1 MEFCVNVRKASPIN
15 CTIKL
20 NVKTC
25 EAFPLLVTINSG
37 WESDKYHLITVLIG
51 WTTKVFLSFTL
62 IWQTFDIILKNLLK
76 NYEIVEMVY
85 PYKAYQLCPGT
96 YDK

>member
-51 WTTKVFLSFTL
+51 
-62 IWQTFDIILKNLLK
+62 
-76 NYEIVEMVY
+76 
-85 PYKAYQLCPGT
+85 
-96 YDK
+96 